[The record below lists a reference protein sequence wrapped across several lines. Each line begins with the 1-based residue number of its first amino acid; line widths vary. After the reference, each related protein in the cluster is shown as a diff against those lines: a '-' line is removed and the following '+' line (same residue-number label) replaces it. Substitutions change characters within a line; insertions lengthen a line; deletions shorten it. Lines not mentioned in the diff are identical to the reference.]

1 MTSAVTHKEWSA
13 DSFDALDPAFV
24 ADPYPFYARLR
35 AEAPV
40 HFVASVGEWWIT
52 KYSYAKLVL
61 ADKRLTTQREKVMAV
76 VPRRGSGSCPW
87 TPNMMELDPPE
98 HDRVRAL
105 VGKAFTREVVQRL
118 RSRIEE
124 IAHELVDLVEGH
136 GRMDV
141 VADYAYP
148 LPTFVLCELMGLPA
162 SEQEQFRAWTTR
174 IHLKFDQAQPPEVR
188 QHGEEAY
195 DAARE
200 YLSGVISERQVRPG
214 ADLISALISAD
225 DNGDR
230 LALPELLSNLTFFL
244 YAGFETTARMISA
257 GVYTLLSHPDQLTLL
272 RGHPELTQTAVEEL
286 LRYTSPGQRGMERW
300 ALTDL
305 ELGGKQIHKGDRLSV
320 VLGAANRDPEVFP
333 EPDRL
338 DITRRHNPHLVFA
351 RGTHACLGSF
361 LAITELEI
369 AFSVLLRRLPR
380 LELATPE
387 PTWEPNTKLRG
398 MAALHVRF

>member
-1 MTSAVTHKEWSA
+1 MLGAAV
-13 DSFDALDPAFV
+13 DALDPAFV

-76 VPRRGSGSCPW
+76 PPRHTSSSCPW
-87 TPNMMELDPPE
+87 TPNMIELDPPA

-105 VGKAFTREVVQRL
+105 VGKVFTREVVQRL
-118 RSRIEE
+118 RSRIEQV
-124 IAHELVDLVEGH
+124 AHGLVDRVEGD
-136 GRMDV
+136 GRMDI

-148 LPTFVLCELMGLPA
+148 LPTNVLCELMGLPA
-162 SEQEQFRAWTTR
+162 SEGEQLRAWMPR
-174 IHLKFDQAQPPEVR
+174 IHLQFDQAQPPAVR
-188 QHGEEAY
+188 QEGEAA
-195 DAARE
+195 DGAARE
-200 YLSGVISERQVRPG
+200 YMSRWIAERQARPG
-214 ADLISALISAD
+214 ADLISALISAED
-225 DNGDR
+225 HGER
-230 LALPELLSNLTFFL
+230 LTLPELLSNLSLFL

-286 LRYTSPGQRGMERW
+286 LRYASPVQRGMERW

-305 ELGGKQIHKGDRLSV
+305 ELGGKPIRKGDRLSV
-320 VLGAANRDPEVFP
+320 VLGAVNRDPKVFP

-338 DITRRHNPHLVFA
+338 DITRKPNPHLVFA

-380 LELATPE
+380 LGLATPE
-387 PTWEPNTKLRG
+387 PTWGPNTKLRG
-398 MAALHVRF
+398 MTALHVLF